1 MKPKG
6 NKKNKSL
13 TTAVGWTEIRQ
24 TVDKIEVVNHGDE
37 PVTVR
42 LLEQCTTTD
51 RQGREKG

>member
-13 TTAVGWTEIRQ
+13 TRTVGAVEVRQ
-24 TVDKIEVVNHGDE
+24 TAMAIEIVNRGEE

-42 LLEQCTTTD
+42 LLEQCTTRD
-51 RQGREKG
+51 RQGRPRE